1 MTDND
6 GVEQPVANMD
16 DQGLDLTHNQL
27 QFAESLNVDVNS
39 ADSLESVIQQIE
51 RALGQRNI
59 RELTRWFL
67 MSVYRHSLR
76 AKWNDL
82 ADSGISESTQ
92 TELVDELVASDDFK
106 QSILTVLKDIRCRYT
121 LLTFGKTRDPANR
134 SLANSTKAF
143 KQARQLLRDVKL
155 LKSAGKKS
163 SKSRA
168 VSEQTD
174 NGTEAVDDLSQAQ
187 GMAVNRRA
195 ARRGYSMQLP
205 EEEPAWE
212 KPPSTRTSQ
221 EDPLSDEEFQELD
234 KVLKEGGEGS
244 GQRFT
249 YNTNEERL
257 SLLLGVLAGFAV
269 CVVLL
274 WVIY

>member
-1 MTDND
+1 MTIDN
-6 GVEQPVANMD
+6 GLEQPISNIED
-16 DQGLDLTHNQL
+16 HGLDLTRNQL
-27 QFAESLNVDVNS
+27 QFAESLNVDVKS
-39 ADSLESVIQQIE
+39 ADSLESIVQQIE

-67 MSVYRHSLR
+67 ISVYRHLLR
-76 AKWNDL
+76 AKWDDL
-82 ADSGISESTQ
+82 ADCGIDEATQ
-92 TELVDELVASDDFK
+92 AELVDELVASDDFK
-106 QSILTVLKDIRCRYT
+106 QSILTVLKDVRCRYT

-143 KQARQLLRDVKL
+143 KQARQLLRDVELVKPV
-155 LKSAGKKS
+155 AKKP
-163 SKSRA
+163 KSRA
-168 VSEQTD
+168 QSNHSIARNESIGDTTQT
-174 NGTEAVDDLSQAQ
+174 Q

-195 ARRGYSMQLP
+195 ARRGYSAQSS
-205 EEEPAWE
+205 EESPAWE
-212 KPPSTRTSQ
+212 KPPSKKDSQ
-221 EDPLSDEEFQELD
+221 DEPLSEEEFQELD
-234 KVLKEGGEGS
+234 KALKEGGKSS

-257 SLLLGVLAGFAV
+257 SLLLGVLAGFAA